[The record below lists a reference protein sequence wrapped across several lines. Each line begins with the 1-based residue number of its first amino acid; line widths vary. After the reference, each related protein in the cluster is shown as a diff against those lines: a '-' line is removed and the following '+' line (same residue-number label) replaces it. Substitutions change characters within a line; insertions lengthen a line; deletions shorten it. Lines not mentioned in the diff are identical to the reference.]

1 MVIMDIPAA
10 EFQVV
15 LNGATMRDPLTNEH
29 HLSRDRDGLRTDLIR
44 RDEQRAEPAR
54 HRGYGVGAA
63 RAALMIL

>member
-10 EFQVV
+10 DCCVT
-15 LNGATMRDPLTNEH
+15 TMRDPLTNEH

-54 HRGYGVGAA
+54 HRGHG
-63 RAALMIL
+63 